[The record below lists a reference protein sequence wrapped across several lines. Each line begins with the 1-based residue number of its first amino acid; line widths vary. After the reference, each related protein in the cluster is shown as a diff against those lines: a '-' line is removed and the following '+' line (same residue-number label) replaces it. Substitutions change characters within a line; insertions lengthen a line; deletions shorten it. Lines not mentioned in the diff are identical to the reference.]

1 MSDVHTPSQRS
12 FNMSR
17 IRGTDTKPELVLRR
31 GLHAHGFRYR
41 LHVRELP
48 GTPDI
53 VFASHKVAVFV
64 HGCFWHGHECD
75 LFRWP
80 ATRAEFWRA
89 KIGSNRQRDE
99 NALRALQSA
108 GWRTLVVW
116 ECALRG
122 SCKLPVDRVIDEC
135 AAFTRGAGGHKTIF
149 GCHKR
154 AAAAGGGRIKR
165 RS

>member
-1 MSDVHTPSQRS
+1 VSDVHTPLQRS

-17 IRGTDTKPELVLRR
+17 IRGADTKPELVLRR
-31 GLHAHGFRYR
+31 GLHAHGLRYR

-75 LFRWP
+75 MFRWP
-80 ATRAEFWRA
+80 ATRADFWRA

-99 NALRALQSA
+99 HALKALRSA

-122 SCKLPVDRVIDEC
+122 SRKLPAERVVEAC
-135 AAFTRGAGGHKTIF
+135 VAFAHGTTKSKTIV
-149 GCHKR
+149 GRHKR
-154 AAAAGGGRIKR
+154 AAAVAPGRDKR
-165 RS
+165 GR